1 MSQAGARLAGM
12 PGELGEFMQPSESAV
27 RRSVGATM
35 FLLAIFVVLKLL
47 FWLEQRCLLFGT
59 RLAKPGELLW
69 RWKNWTWSVMKI
81 EETLMVKKTKNDERR
96 DGDDEDEYGSSKVRG
111 ELGVGL

>member
-1 MSQAGARLAGM
+1 MSLVGARLAGM
-12 PGELGEFMQPSESAV
+12 PGELGEFLQPSESAV

-59 RLAKPGELLW
+59 RLAKPGELIW
-69 RWKNWTWSVMKI
+69 RLMNWSWSVMKI
-81 EETLMVKKTKNDERR
+81 EETLMMKEMKSEGRVTRR
-96 DGDDEDEYGSSKVRG
+96 R
-111 ELGVGL
+111 

>member
-1 MSQAGARLAGM
+1 M
-12 PGELGEFMQPSESAV
+12 
-27 RRSVGATM
+27 
-35 FLLAIFVVLKLL
+35 
-47 FWLEQRCLLFGT
+47 LFGT

>member
-1 MSQAGARLAGM
+1 MSQAGARLAEM

-35 FLLAIFVVLKLL
+35 FSLAIFVVLKLL

-59 RLAKPGELLW
+59 RLAKPGELMW
-69 RWKNWTWSVMKI
+69 RWMTWTWSVMTI
-81 EETLMVKKTKNDERR
+81 EETLMMKKMKSEGRVTRR
-96 DGDDEDEYGSSKVRG
+96 R
-111 ELGVGL
+111 